1 MSHHDDGDQADEEG
15 ATGSVGSLPIA
26 TVVDLFPVVTE
37 ALKLIAEK
45 LDNWSH
51 DFVVL
56 KATDLW
62 RRLGSRHLQTS
73 QGEPERPDRARDQGH
88 PGLASYA
95 W

>member
-45 LDNWSH
+45 LDELESR
-51 DFVVL
+51 L
-56 KATDLW
+56 
-62 RRLGSRHLQTS
+62 RRLEG
-73 QGEPERPDRARDQGH
+73 D
-88 PGLASYA
+88 
-95 W
+95 